1 MLGAHASA
9 YWQNLDLFANKNNLE
24 FCVSEHLDQGK
35 FKSQLFAQKFE
46 SDFELSF
53 WLDLKNLKKFV
64 KKIFLKA
71 KFFGKRNSNICPDFW
86 TV

>member
-1 MLGAHASA
+1 M
-9 YWQNLDLFANKNNLE
+9 
-24 FCVSEHLDQGK
+24 SEHLDQGK

-64 KKIFLKA
+64 KKIFFESKKNFLVKGTQTFA
-71 KFFGKRNSNICPDFW
+71 LIFEQFRP
-86 TV
+86 